1 MTSSGIKTHLAEVRT
16 DHSLPRPFYCSPEIY
31 NRDVEAVLEPMWHI
45 AGLAKQIQALG
56 DYFLF
61 NSLGEEIILVR
72 GENEEI
78 HAFYNVCRHRG
89 SRICLT
95 ETGNC
100 TAFVCPYHAWRYG
113 LDGQLQKV
121 RLMAEDF
128 EFQQHNLHSCAVRTE
143 EGIIFV
149 SMADNPPDFDGWI
162 SPFKPYC
169 QFHGIRAT
177 KSAKD
182 LVVPTQA
189 NWKLVVENFIE
200 CYHCLPS
207 HPEYCSVH
215 SKPKLLAAGAGT
227 GSGPDE
233 AQAEY
238 QAELGPWL
246 KTIEKLGHPFW
257 EGEFDDGGA
266 MTRMPIGKGRLT
278 ESRDGKAMAPLLGE
292 MREYDGGV
300 SYLALN
306 YLNYLFIAND
316 YAMLLRFSP
325 QDHEVTNVEATW
337 LVDEQAE
344 KGVDYDAEELVWLWQ
359 TTLDQ
364 DLTITENNQRGV
376 SSRRYSP
383 GPYSQQEIMNKN
395 FIKWY
400 LRKLSHQQ

>member
-169 QFHGIRAT
+169 LTQNIAAYIRN
-177 KSAKD
+177 
-182 LVVPTQA
+182 Q
-189 NWKLVVENFIE
+189 
-200 CYHCLPS
+200 
-207 HPEYCSVH
+207 
-215 SKPKLLAAGAGT
+215 
-227 GSGPDE
+227 
-233 AQAEY
+233 
-238 QAELGPWL
+238 
-246 KTIEKLGHPFW
+246 
-257 EGEFDDGGA
+257 
-266 MTRMPIGKGRLT
+266 
-278 ESRDGKAMAPLLGE
+278 
-292 MREYDGGV
+292 
-300 SYLALN
+300 N
-306 YLNYLFIAND
+306 Y
-316 YAMLLRFSP
+316 
-325 QDHEVTNVEATW
+325 
-337 LVDEQAE
+337 
-344 KGVDYDAEELVWLWQ
+344 
-359 TTLDQ
+359 
-364 DLTITENNQRGV
+364 
-376 SSRRYSP
+376 
-383 GPYSQQEIMNKN
+383 
-395 FIKWY
+395 
-400 LRKLSHQQ
+400 